1 MQIIKAPAP
10 VVLALSF
17 FSSSAIAGTAIW
29 DGGTAGTGTSMA
41 TAANWAGDALPAS
54 GDDWII
60 ATATGNAT
68 VGGASGSNISIS
80 ANRTVGNLTFGGT
93 SAAGTT
99 LPSSL
104 SITTNGSGTTARTL
118 TINTGIVMTDF
129 ATGTVVFPGN
139 TFGNLTVD
147 LGATGTR
154 TFQVGNAT
162 GSLSFVTAQAI
173 TGGAGIIKT
182 GAGTL
187 GTGGNNTFSGGSTL
201 SAGTW
206 RTQLSSAAS
215 GGAITSGPF
224 GTGTLTLLNGTVR
237 SATTSARTYH
247 NSVNLGG
254 NITLGDLT
262 SNGNQTFSTA
272 AGGATTLTAN
282 STLNV
287 VTTTTWDQA
296 IGGAAKLTKTG
307 AGDLYLTS
315 SNNTFSGGLV
325 IAQGTLIVDFTAG
338 LGPANVANDSAV
350 VINGGTLRYTN
361 NTTSSSDANR
371 GFRVGSSGGTIDL
384 VDSAKTLT
392 ITGVVQNVSGETGT
406 LTKTGL
412 GTLRLSGDN
421 SYSGTTLVSS
431 GTLLIANT
439 TGSGTGTG
447 AVTVSSGATLG
458 GNGTVG
464 GNVTLN
470 SATIGTAGNTLSLSS
485 TLTTTGASNVA
496 AASTVNVAGT
506 TTLTSGSLT
515 INGNLGVNGTL
526 GGSGTVT
533 VASGGSLSGNATLS
547 GATTI
552 SSGGTLGT
560 TGNTIALSSTLAVTG
575 TNSIATGAIINVTG
589 NTTISSG
596 VFSVNGT
603 LGGSGG
609 KFVTSGA
616 TLGGTGTILG
626 VTTIGN
632 SGTLAPGN
640 SPGLLTFTGDL
651 TLNHVDANAVFEING
666 TGRGTGYDAVDVSGA
681 LTYNGDLTV
690 NFGYS
695 PTVPPAVAYD
705 LFDFSTK
712 SGNFDTITIAGTYAA
727 SLSRIGDIWS
737 GTDIVNSRSFSFD
750 QTSGAL
756 TVAAIPEPAA
766 LTVLAGF
773 GVIGIALYRRRR
785 TAR

>member
-10 VVLALSF
+10 VVFALSF
-17 FSSSAIAGTAIW
+17 LSSSAIAGTATW
-29 DGGTAGTGTSMA
+29 DGGTNGAGTSMA
-41 TAANWAGDALPAS
+41 TAANWAGDTSPAS
-54 GDDWII
+54 GDDLLI

-68 VGGASGSNISIS
+68 VSSTISIS

-93 SAAGTT
+93 SSGATT

-104 SITTNGSGTTARTL
+104 SITTNGSGSTARTL

-129 ATGTVVFPGN
+129 ATGTVAFPG
-139 TFGNLTVD
+139 TTLGTLTVD
-147 LGATGTR
+147 LGASGTR

-187 GTGGNNTFSGGSTL
+187 GTGGNNTFSGGATL

-224 GTGTLTLLNGTVR
+224 GTGTLTLQNGTLR

-247 NSVNLGG
+247 NSVSLGG
-254 NITLGDLT
+254 NITLGDST
-262 SNGNQTFSTA
+262 SSGTQTFSTA

-282 STLNV
+282 SILNV
-287 VTTTTWDQA
+287 VTTTTWDQS

-307 AGDLYLTS
+307 AGDLNLTS

-325 IAQGTLIVDFTAG
+325 IAQGALIVDFTAG

-361 NTTSSSDANR
+361 TTTSSSDANR

-392 ITGVVQNVSGETGT
+392 IAGVVQNVSGETGT

-412 GTLRLSGDN
+412 GTLRLSGEN
-421 SYSGTTLVSS
+421 SYSGATLVSS
-431 GTLLIANT
+431 GTLLVDNP
-439 TGSGTGTG
+439 TGTGTGTG
-447 AVTVSSGATLG
+447 AVTVSSGAILG
-458 GNGTVG
+458 GSGAVG
-464 GNVTLN
+464 GSVTLN
-470 SATIGTAGNTLSLSS
+470 SATLGTAGNTLSLSS

-496 AASTVNVAGT
+496 ASSTVNVA
-506 TTLTSGSLT
+506 SS
-515 INGNLGVNGTL
+515 
-526 GGSGTVT
+526 
-533 VASGGSLSGNATLS
+533 A
-547 GATTI
+547 TI
-552 SSGGTLGT
+552 SAGT
-560 TGNTIALSSTLAVTG
+560 
-575 TNSIATGAIINVTG
+575 
-589 NTTISSG
+589 
-596 VFSVNGT
+596 FSVNGT
-603 LGGSGG
+603 LGGAGG
-609 KFVTSGA
+609 KFVSSGA
-616 TLGGTGTILG
+616 TLAGNGTILG
-626 VTTIGN
+626 VTTIGD

-640 SPGLLTFTGDL
+640 SPGLLTFTGGL
-651 TLNHVDANAVFEING
+651 AFNHENAKAAFEVNG

-695 PTVPPAVAYD
+695 PTPVPSIAYN
-705 LFDFSTK
+705 LFDFASKT
-712 SGNFDTITIAGTYAA
+712 SNFDTVSIAGSYTA
-727 SLSRIGDIWS
+727 SLSRTGDIWS
-737 GTDIVNSRSFSFD
+737 GTDVGNTLSFFFD
-750 QTSGAL
+750 QTDGVL
-756 TVAAIPEPAA
+756 TVAAIPEPSA
-766 LTVLAGF
+766 LSALAGF
-773 GVIGIALYRRRR
+773 GVIAIAVYRRRR
-785 TAR
+785 SAL

>member
-10 VVLALSF
+10 VVFALSF
-17 FSSSAIAGTAIW
+17 LSSSAIAGTATW
-29 DGGTAGTGTSMA
+29 DGGTNGAGTSMA
-41 TAANWAGDALPAS
+41 TAANWAGDTSPAS
-54 GDDWII
+54 GDDLFI

-68 VGGASGSNISIS
+68 VSSTISIS

-93 SAAGTT
+93 SSGATT

-104 SITTNGSGTTARTL
+104 SITTNGSGSTARTL

-129 ATGTVVFPGN
+129 ATGTVAFPG
-139 TFGNLTVD
+139 TTLGTLTVD
-147 LGATGTR
+147 LGASGTR

-187 GTGGNNTFSGGSTL
+187 GTGGNNTFSGGATL

-224 GTGTLTLLNGTVR
+224 GTGTLTLLNGTLR
-237 SATTSARTYH
+237 SASTSARTYH
-247 NSVNLGG
+247 NSVSLGG
-254 NITLGDLT
+254 TITLGDST
-262 SNGNQTFSTA
+262 SSGTQTFSTA

-282 STLNV
+282 SILNV
-287 VTTTTWDQA
+287 VTTTTWDQS

-307 AGDLYLTS
+307 AGDLNLTS

-325 IAQGTLIVDFTAG
+325 IAQGALTVDSTAG

-384 VDSAKTLT
+384 VDSAKILT
-392 ITGVVQNVSGETGT
+392 VVGVVQNVSGETGT

-464 GNVTLN
+464 GNVDLN
-470 SATIGTAGNTLSLSS
+470 SATIGTAGNTITLSS
-485 TLTTTGASNVA
+485 NLTTTGASNVA

-506 TTLTSGSLT
+506 TTVSTGT
-515 INGNLGVNGTL
+515 FTVNGTL
-526 GGSGTVT
+526 GGAGNIAIANGANLV
-533 VASGGSLSGNATLS
+533 GNATLNT
-547 GATTI
+547 ATTLA
-552 SSGGTLGT
+552 SGGTLGT
-560 TGNTIALSSTLAVTG
+560 TGNTLSLGSTLAVTG

-616 TLGGTGTILG
+616 TLGGNGTILG
-626 VTTIGN
+626 VTTIGD

-651 TLNHVDANAVFEING
+651 TLNHADAKAVFEVNG

-695 PTVPPAVAYD
+695 PTPVPSIAYN
-705 LFDFSTK
+705 LFDFASKT
-712 SGNFDTITIAGTYAA
+712 SNFDTVSIAGSYTA
-727 SLSRIGDIWS
+727 SLSRTGDIWS
-737 GTDIVNSRSFSFD
+737 GTDVGNTLSFFFD
-750 QTSGAL
+750 QTDGVL
-756 TVAAIPEPAA
+756 TVAAIPEPSA
-766 LTVLAGF
+766 LSALAGF
-773 GVIGIALYRRRR
+773 GVIAIAVYRRRR
-785 TAR
+785 SAL

>member
-17 FSSSAIAGTAIW
+17 FSSSAIAGTAVW

-41 TAANWAGDALPAS
+41 TAANWAGDVLPAS
-54 GDDWII
+54 GDDLII

-68 VGGASGSNISIS
+68 VGGASGSTISIS
-80 ANRTVGNLTFGGT
+80 ANRVVGNLTFGGT
-93 SAAGTT
+93 SASATS

-129 ATGTVVFPGN
+129 ATGTVAFPG
-139 TFGNLTVD
+139 TGNGTLTVD

-154 TFQVGNAT
+154 TFQVGNAA

-187 GTGGNNTFSGGSTL
+187 GTGGNNTFSGGATL

-224 GTGTLTLLNGTVR
+224 GTGTLTLLNGTLR
-237 SATTSARTYH
+237 SASTSARTYH

-254 NITLGDLT
+254 NITMGDST
-262 SNGNQTFSTA
+262 SSGTQTFSTA

-282 STLNV
+282 SILNV
-287 VTTTTWDQA
+287 VTTTTWDQS

-307 AGDLYLTS
+307 AGDLFLTS

-325 IAQGTLIVDFTAG
+325 IAQGALIVDFTAG

-384 VDSAKTLT
+384 VDSAKILT
-392 ITGVVQNVSGETGT
+392 VVGAVQNVSGETGT

-431 GTLLIANT
+431 GTLLVANT

-447 AVTVSSGATLG
+447 AVTVSSGTTLG

-464 GNVTLN
+464 GNVALN
-470 SATIGTAGNTLSLSS
+470 SATIGTAGNTITLSS
-485 TLTTTGASNVA
+485 NLTTTGASNVA
-496 AASTVNVAGT
+496 ASSTVNVAGT
-506 TTLTSGSLT
+506 TTVSTGT
-515 INGNLGVNGTL
+515 FTVNGTL
-526 GGSGTVT
+526 GGAGNIAIANGANLV
-533 VASGGSLSGNATLS
+533 GNATLNT
-547 GATTI
+547 ATTLA
-552 SSGGTLGT
+552 SGGTLGT
-560 TGNTIALSSTLAVTG
+560 TGNTLSLGSTLAVTG
-575 TNSIATGAIINVTG
+575 TNSIVSGSTLNVTG
-589 NTTISSG
+589 TTTVSAG
-596 VFSVNGT
+596 TFSVNGT
-603 LGGSGG
+603 LGGAGG

-616 TLGGTGTILG
+616 TLGGNGTILG

-651 TLNHVDANAVFEING
+651 TLDHVDAKAVFEVNG
-666 TGRGTGYDAVDVSGA
+666 TGRGTTFDAINVSGA
-681 LTYNGDLTV
+681 LAYNGDLTV

-695 PTVPPAVAYD
+695 QTVNPSVVYN
-705 LFDFSTK
+705 LFDFATET
-712 SGNFDTITIAGTYAA
+712 GNFDTITIAGTYAA
-727 SLSRIGDIWS
+727 SLSRTGDVWT
-737 GTDIVNSRSFSFD
+737 GTDVASSRTFSFD
-750 QTSGAL
+750 QTNGEL
-756 TVAAIPEPAA
+756 TIAAIPEPA
-766 LTVLAGF
+766 TLAAFAGL
-773 GVIGIALYRRRR
+773 GVIGLALSRRRR